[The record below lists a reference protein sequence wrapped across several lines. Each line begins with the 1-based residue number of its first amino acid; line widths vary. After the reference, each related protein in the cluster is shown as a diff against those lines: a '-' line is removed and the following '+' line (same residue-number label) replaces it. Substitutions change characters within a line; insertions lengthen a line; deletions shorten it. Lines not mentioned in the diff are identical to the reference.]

1 MRAAQTREADLTAR
15 ARIRDAAI
23 ESFATEGFAASFR
36 TIAERAEVSP
46 GLITHHFGSKD
57 ALRAACDAE
66 VLDRYHRL
74 KSEVVHDPSGY
85 LLEHLATPGHA
96 AVLLVYML
104 RALHA
109 GGEGA
114 RTFLDSLTD
123 HVRAV
128 MAQSVAAG
136 LIKPSR
142 DEESRNRY
150 LTAQTMGG
158 MLVQLLLAPD
168 QSPDA
173 FVASLHAQQRDTIL
187 PTLELYTEGLLATP
201 TLLDDYVRHL
211 STTA

>member
-1 MRAAQTREADLTAR
+1 MRPAPVREEDLTAR
-15 ARIRDAAI
+15 ARIRDVAI
-23 ESFATEGFAASFR
+23 ACFATEGFGASFR
-36 TIAERAEVSP
+36 TIAERAGVSP
-46 GLITHHFGSKD
+46 GLITHHFGSKV
-57 ALRAACDAE
+57 ALRAECDAQ
-66 VLDRYHRL
+66 VLARYHRL
-74 KSEVVHDPSGY
+74 KSEVVGDPSGY
-85 LLEHLATPGHA
+85 LLAHLATPGEA

-109 GGEGA
+109 GGDPA
-114 RTFLDSLTD
+114 RTFMDSLTD

-128 MAQSVAAG
+128 MAQSVATG

-158 MLVQLLLAPD
+158 MLVQFLLAPD

-173 FVASLHAQQRDTIL
+173 FVASLHTQQRDTIL

-211 STTA
+211 RA